1 MSGNNES
8 QQLTVTDDLLIR
20 YLLGEL
26 QSPERMQLAERSFLD
41 DELFDRLLEAENDLV
56 DRYVAGTLTGNDRDL
71 FEKTILKREP
81 LRQKV
86 AVAVALRSALMAAP
100 AIDSA
105 PSPGDAARSRAG
117 LRKRLRL
124 YRFAAAAALLV
135 AVVGAAWLIRRNLQ
149 SQQARTAA
157 PAEQHP
163 APIPRDTPS
172 DLARDSQQPST
183 GASPSPQQPDRSG
196 AAPGRR
202 ANSSGKIAAF
212 VLLPGSTRSSDEPQI
227 LKIPAT
233 QRSATL
239 ELQLNEGDDYPAY
252 RVILRTA
259 GGAEVLRRAH
269 QRSIRLPFGRAVAV
283 ELGVGG
289 LAAGQYEAELVGL
302 SQNGVEKVVNY
313 YYFTLSKN

>member
-1 MSGNNES
+1 MSGNNESS

-26 QSPERMQLAERSFLD
+26 QSPERTQLAERSFLD

-56 DRYVAGTLTGNDRDL
+56 DRYVAGTLTGNDHDL

-86 AVAVALRSALMAAP
+86 AVAVALRSALMAGP

-105 PSPGDAARSRAG
+105 PFAGDAARFRAG
-117 LRKRLRL
+117 LRKGLRL
-124 YRFAAAAALLV
+124 YRFAAAAALIV

-149 SQQARTAA
+149 SHQARTAA
-157 PAEQHP
+157 PAEQQP
-163 APIPRDTPS
+163 APILRDTPS

-183 GASPSPQQPDRSG
+183 GASPSPEQPDRSG
-196 AAPGRR
+196 AAPGKR
-202 ANSSGKIAAF
+202 AFSNSATF
-212 VLLPGSTRSSDEPQI
+212 VLLPGSTRSSDEPQV

-259 GGAEVLRRAH
+259 GGAEVLRKARLH
-269 QRSIRLPFGRAVAV
+269 SSRLPFGRAVNV
-283 ELGVGG
+283 ELGLGV
-289 LAAGQYEAELVGL
+289 LSPGQYEVELVGL
-302 SQNGVEKVVNY
+302 SQAGPEKVVNY
-313 YYFTLSKN
+313 YYFTLSRD